1 MFVMLSFLVIAMV
14 GTAQSHSPEQCK
26 LDVRAAKQIE
36 INLRIEALNEKRR
49 LRNLEQQL
57 NAPETPAAVEP
68 NQAEPSSSGAFGG
81 VFNGLGQDD

>member
-1 MFVMLSFLVIAMV
+1 MLVMLSFLVIAMV

-49 LRNLEQQL
+49 LQNLENQL
-57 NAPETPAAVEP
+57 NAPEAPTVNEPKQAA
-68 NQAEPSSSGAFGG
+68 PSSSGAFGG
-81 VFNGLGQDD
+81 VFQGLGKDE